1 MEILKGGKI
10 LAKDY
15 HPQMTRWNPSTVA
28 KHVKIH
34 KRKMRRIYK
43 QYLRTGDIRDYN
55 RSQYLMTR
63 WDFD

>member
-1 MEILKGGKI
+1 MDILQGKVI
-10 LAKDY
+10 LAETYKPKWTCWD
-15 HPQMTRWNPSTVA
+15 RRTVR
-28 KHVKIH
+28 KHVTAH

-43 QYLRTGDIRDYN
+43 QYLRTGDVRDYN